1 MDALIEAFGING
13 KLLLAQSVNFGL
25 LVAGL
30 TFFLY
35 KPVLKIL
42 KERQAL
48 IEKGVKDA
56 EEASKNA
63 LVAEKQRTEV
73 LAAAEREAE
82 EKVQKSVEAG
92 KEERAKIVERAQAQ
106 SESILKDAELQAKEL
121 SRKALKDS
129 EKEIARTAI
138 LAAEKILASK

>member
-42 KERQAL
+42 KERQEL
-48 IEKGVKDA
+48 IEKGVRDA
-56 EEASKNA
+56 EEASVNA
-63 LVAEKQRTEV
+63 LAAEKQRIEV
-73 LAAAEREAE
+73 LAKAEREAE
-82 EKVQKSVEAG
+82 DKVQKSIELG
-92 KEERAKIVERAQAQ
+92 KEERARIVERAQAQ
-106 SESILKDAELQAKEL
+106 SESLLKDAEMQAQEL
-121 SRKALKDS
+121 SRKTMKES

-138 LAAEKILASK
+138 LAAEKILAAK